1 MVNKGKVSNKKQ
13 IDNDREQEISLETEE
28 QRKEREI
35 QERLDREIAA
45 RTKKLWKRPK
55 GMMLIPLGV
64 LLAVAT
70 VISFFIPIPYISL
83 ILLILTVIDLEL
95 VWYGRMIIA
104 ETQCPFFEYLGHKE
118 GILSSDVYLIDIF
131 GIQLF
136 HVGGLNVLIPW
147 IEKFRPIAGFD
158 YKVIK
163 DKKPDAI
170 GEEELKE
177 VPGKDYFVP
186 HFRLFD
192 IQLFTKKERVEF
204 AQSTLASIEL
214 FATVRLIDSDRAS
227 YKGTDVLTTQVPRVL
242 QVAAWDV
249 FRHTDLNFLI
259 GSIQSSQE
267 EKDIIQERRR
277 DVIKEIMATVDRAKL
292 HTYGFDVFNFI
303 IGDLGLTPETEENRM
318 KLEKKRIEIME
329 TKMQLEVEENK
340 IKIEEK
346 KVEQEKQ
353 KGIGIYRRWK
363 AMISGDSDGESSG
376 MSISDAATWE
386 NTQKKYEKVGEITI
400 FDTGGADSDRV
411 RDAAITGTTMGSAM
425 GKTQKKKERPL
436 MEEVKDEDKTAEN
449 IVTPKTDK
457 KKKSA
462 KARPLMEEIKDEGK

>member
-1 MVNKGKVSNKKQ
+1 MVN
-13 IDNDREQEISLETEE
+13 NDDDRKEEINLETGE

-35 QERLDREIAA
+35 QERLDKEIAA

-55 GMMLIPLGV
+55 GMILIPLGAS
-64 LLAVAT
+64 LAVAT
-70 VISFFIPIPYISL
+70 AISFFVPIPYISF

-131 GIQLF
+131 GIKLF
-136 HVGGLNVLIPW
+136 HVGGLNVLIPR
-147 IEKFRPIAGFD
+147 IEKIRPIAGFD
-158 YKVIK
+158 YTVIK

-170 GEEELKE
+170 GEEELQKI
-177 VPGKDYFVP
+177 PGDNYFIP

-214 FATVRLIDSDRAS
+214 FATVRLIDPDRAS
-227 YKGTDVLTTQVPRVL
+227 YKGTDVLTTQVPRVI

-267 EKDIIQERRR
+267 EMDIIQERRQ
-277 DVIKEIMATVDRAKL
+277 DVIREIMATVDRAKL

-318 KLEKKRIEIME
+318 KLEKKRIEILE

-363 AMISGDSDGESSG
+363 AMTSGNSDGESSG
-376 MSISDAATWE
+376 MSISDAAQWE
-386 NTQKKYEKVGEITI
+386 NTQKKYDKVEKITI
-400 FDTGGADSDRV
+400 FDTGGANSDRI
-411 RDAAITGTTMGSAM
+411 REAAITGTAMGSAM
-425 GKTQKKKERPL
+425 EESQTKKRPP
-436 MEEVKDEDKTAEN
+436 MEEIKEDNDVVEDAEE

-457 KKKSA
+457 KNKSA
-462 KARPLMEEIKDEGK
+462 KTKPPMEEIKDGEEKRK